1 MKQLLNT
8 LYLMTP
14 NMYAHLDHETL
25 KVEKNREL
33 RLQMPLHHLGSI
45 ICFGDIMLSP
55 RLIQKCAEDGRAIVF
70 LDRNGRFKARIEG
83 PTCGNVLL
91 RLAQHQSHIDANKCL
106 ALARN
111 IAAGKLQ
118 NARSILMRGAREVNN
133 SADENRLREAGRHIA
148 KIIIRLP
155 GCRDLDEVR
164 GCEGEA
170 GRSYFC
176 AFDAMVNTDR
186 TFFALVGRNRRPPR
200 DPMNAILSFSYAL
213 LLSDCISATEGVGL
227 DPQLGFLHAV
237 RPGRPSLALDLMEE
251 LRSVLCDRLA
261 LTLINRKQI
270 TRQYIEMRPGGAV
283 SLTEKGR
290 KKVVIA
296 YQKRKQDEIS
306 NQLVGRKMPLGL
318 VPHIQAR
325 LLARVL
331 RGDIVEYL
339 AFRC

>member
-8 LYLMTP
+8 LFLITP

-25 KVEKNREL
+25 KVEKDHEL
-33 RLQMPLHHLGSI
+33 QLQIPLQHLGGI
-45 ICFGDIMLSP
+45 VCFGDIMLSP
-55 RLIQKCAEDGRAIVF
+55 RLIQKCAEDGRTVV
-70 LDRNGRFKARIEG
+70 LLSRNGRFKARIEG

-91 RLAQHQSHIDANKCL
+91 RIAQYHAHLDTEKCL

-118 NARSILMRGAREVNN
+118 NSRGVLLRGARETKN
-133 SADENRLREAGRHIA
+133 STDETRLREAGSHLA
-148 KIIIRLP
+148 QIIKRLP
-155 GCRDLDEVR
+155 ACMDLDAVR

-170 GRSYFC
+170 GRYYFR
-176 AFDAMVNTDR
+176 AFDAMVGADR
-186 TFFALVGRNRRPPR
+186 KSFALDCRNRRPPR

-213 LLSDCISATEGVGL
+213 LLNDCISAAEGVGL

-251 LRSVLCDRLA
+251 LRSVFCDRLT

-270 TRQYIEMRPGGAV
+270 THKHFEKRPGGAV

-290 KKVVIA
+290 KEFVTA
-296 YQKRKQDEIS
+296 YQKRKQKEIAHE
-306 NQLVGRKMPLGL
+306 VAGRKVPIGL
-318 VPHIQAR
+318 VPHVQAR

-331 RGDIVEYL
+331 RGDMIEYL
-339 AFRC
+339 TYRP